1 MLQKNIFCFCS
12 NWRIMWTSSLIISI
26 FHFHQNS
33 VSKINLLINSKC
45 QVNSYKSLINFLK
58 QSKYQ
63 NLLWEL
69 CMRARIKIFSL
80 CWTFLMK
87 VLPSK
92 KNNWKVYESFISCW
106 WYFEYNMVGLKIS
119 QFGEIIT
126 KDPNHLLQI
135 VCYRSWFSP

>member
-1 MLQKNIFCFCS
+1 MLQKNIFYFCS

-63 NLLWEL
+63 NLLSEL
-69 CMRARIKIFSL
+69 CMRTRIKIFSL
-80 CWTFLMK
+80 CRKFLMK
-87 VLPSK
+87 VCPLSQ

-106 WYFEYNMVGLKIS
+106 WYFDYTLEEFQFFPLECAKLKSFDSKMVW
-119 QFGEIIT
+119 
-126 KDPNHLLQI
+126 LQI
-135 VCYRSWFSP
+135 WLMK